1 MHVWHVDG
9 EGAVRVR
16 EAVLALLARG
26 PAHGYQLKLDYERL
40 TRDKPVNVGQIYQT
54 LERLQR
60 DGFVEREAVDPCERR
75 ISYRVTEA
83 GRAGAYEFLL
93 DASQVERGANSDVAA
108 KVLLAVEIAGLDTLR
123 VLDAQRSA
131 LLVRV
136 QAARRKSRDSVASV
150 VEQLGLEADL
160 AVSDAELRWLDLCEQ
175 ELKGGA

>member
-1 MHVWHVDG
+1 
-9 EGAVRVR
+9 VRVR

-60 DGFVEREAVDPCERR
+60 DGLVEREAGDSCDRR

-93 DASQVERGANSDVAA
+93 DASRVDCGGNSDVAA
-108 KVLLAVEIAGLDTLR
+108 KVLLAVEIADLDTLR

-131 LLVRV
+131 LLLRV
-136 QAARRKSRDSVASV
+136 QAARRQSRGSVPSV
-150 VEQLGLEADL
+150 VERLGLEADL
-160 AVSDAELRWLDLCEQ
+160 AVSEAELRWLDLCEE